1 MQYGLQ
7 KGKLVWFFVPYD
19 KGWDAAL
26 DGKKIEIIKSV
37 GMMAV
42 KIPEG
47 EHNLVFKYHT
57 PGFKLGIIV
66 FGIYGAILVFRKRIN

>member
-1 MQYGLQ
+1 
-7 KGKLVWFFVPYD
+7 
-19 KGWDAAL
+19 
-26 DGKKIEIIKSV
+26 
-37 GMMAV
+37 MMAV